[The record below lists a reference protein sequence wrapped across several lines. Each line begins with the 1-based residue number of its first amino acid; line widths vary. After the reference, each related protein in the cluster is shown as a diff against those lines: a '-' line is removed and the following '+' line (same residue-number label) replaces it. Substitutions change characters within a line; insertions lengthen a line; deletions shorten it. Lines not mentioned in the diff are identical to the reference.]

1 MGNLAFVTNAIDARL
16 KDLHCGYIGVVL
28 WTDGETATVQPL
40 GLTKA
45 YGGTAMKQAVVSDV
59 PVGCKYKFTTKT
71 ITYCVDAEG
80 NTESQ
85 KIAVPKLIEKGDLVA
100 VLCADRDITGAR
112 QGINELPAA
121 GMHSISDSII
131 VGILSD
137 SSGDGDVSVYSAALG
152 TAILGKMKLGES

>member
-1 MGNLAFVTNAIDARL
+1 MGNMAFVTNAIDARL
-16 KDLHCGYIGVVL
+16 KDLHCGYIGVVV

-40 GLTKA
+40 GLTKS
-45 YGGTAMKQAVVSDV
+45 YDGKVMEQAIVSNV
-59 PVGCKYKFTTKT
+59 PVGCKFKFTATT

-80 NTESQ
+80 NTRSQ
-85 KIAVPKLIEKGDLVA
+85 KVAVPRMIEKGDLVA

-112 QGINELPAA
+112 RGRNELPAP

-137 SSGDGDVSVYSAALG
+137 SAGEGDTNLATAVLGAAVLG
-152 TAILGKMKLGES
+152 VMKLGES